1 MNFTK
6 CPCHTIT
13 CKPPLQLPSGT
24 LETTTRTTETL
35 FKMIEVVPLEFI
47 TPHANIYIIAQ
58 NKMLDQKRSMGG
70 TIQIAML
77 NEFKPHTNHHR

>member
-6 CPCHTIT
+6 CRCHTIT

-47 TPHANIYIIAQ
+47 TPHANIYIIP
-58 NKMLDQKRSMGG
+58 KKKPMGG